1 MKLTLALQWTQRAK
15 LMAEGDKLMAEGA
28 KLLAEGDKLLA
39 EGEKLLAEG
48 AKLLAEGEK
57 LWADA
62 ILEIYGNI
70 TLEWKFKDGDYDCI
84 LGNGEHY
91 VAVKDAA

>member
-15 LMAEGDKLMAEGA
+15 LMAEVDKLMAEGA
-28 KLLAEGDKLLA
+28 KLWAEGDKL
-39 EGEKLLAEG
+39 
-48 AKLLAEGEK
+48 
-57 LWADA
+57 WTDA

-84 LGNGEHY
+84 LGNGERY
-91 VAVKDAA
+91 IAVKDAA

>member
-15 LMAEGDKLMAEGA
+15 LWAEGA
-28 KLLAEGDKLLA
+28 KLRAEGD
-39 EGEKLLAEG
+39 
-48 AKLLAEGEK
+48 K

-62 ILEIYGNI
+62 ILEIYGDI

-84 LGNGEHY
+84 LENGEHY